1 MSAAEAQ
8 SLANELSQ
16 LEIAPCTAARIL
28 SMTDVRKEQRIQ
40 MAVTMPLIEAG
51 HVQIDPQRS
60 WCAIDPR
67 QAAPVA
73 AWGIFPIW
81 PGRASAWAV
90 FTPRAKLWAKRVGTA
105 TKFHVEQMRHLL
117 LLRRLEAPVNAGDE
131 PAIRWARI
139 VGFEAES
146 LMRSYG
152 PEGEDYYMM
161 AMVWP

>member
-1 MSAAEAQ
+1 MNVAVANP
-8 SLANELSQ
+8 LANELSQ
-16 LEIAPCTAARIL
+16 LEIAPCTPARIL
-28 SMTDVRKEQRIQ
+28 SMTDIREEQRVQ

-51 HVQIDPQRS
+51 HVQIDSQRS

-67 QAAPVA
+67 QAAPIA
-73 AWGIFPIW
+73 AWGFFPIW

-90 FTPRAKLWAKRVGTA
+90 FTPRAKPWAERVEGA
-105 TKFHVEQMRHLL
+105 TKFHVEQTRHLL
-117 LLRRLEAPVNAGDE
+117 FLHRLEAPVDAGDE
-131 PAIRWARI
+131 PAIRWARRI
-139 VGFEAES
+139 GFESEG